1 MLDLIVYKVTILFCI
16 DKSTLVNVPNSL
28 FFFQKDPNLESVKH
42 VLYKAILFRF

>member
-28 FFFQKDPNLESVKH
+28 FFQKDPNLGSVKH